1 MASGQNLSDME
12 QSPIKSPTSAVQRS
26 TCEQQAYAKS
36 QIERM
41 IRIQSYKLAIVEDLK
56 KYPDYEED
64 HFYQNALM
72 ELQDI
77 ENSMQ
82 LAVSDFDSFPSC
94 TTPGCSFH
102 DLPPTT
108 SPFTTPKNSPKV
120 SPIKTNSKRKDS
132 DEFQLPR
139 KTTKRSLFDQP
150 STCSLQISPN
160 KYSALANC
168 PQENPDSAPKLPL
181 ASPRRHWPLA
191 PSQQALMRHSHRTLC
206 HLL

>member
-1 MASGQNLSDME
+1 
-12 QSPIKSPTSAVQRS
+12 
-26 TCEQQAYAKS
+26 
-36 QIERM
+36 
-41 IRIQSYKLAIVEDLK
+41 
-56 KYPDYEED
+56 
-64 HFYQNALM
+64 M

-120 SPIKTNSKRKDS
+120 SLIKTNSKRKDS

-139 KTTKRSLFDQP
+139 KTTKDPFLINHQLVVCKSLRINIRRSLTARKKIQIP
-150 STCSLQISPN
+150 VRLSLP
-160 KYSALANC
+160 
-168 PQENPDSAPKLPL
+168 PL

-191 PSQQALMRHSHRTLC
+191 PPQQALMRHSHRTLC